1 MNRRSLVFVLSGPG
15 GVGKGT
21 VARELMKVV
30 EGLWLSRSWTSRV
43 QRPGEADD
51 AYHYVTRDTFEA
63 HLERGGFLEHA
74 EFLGNYYGTPIPEPP
89 VGFDV
94 LLEIDVQGARQV
106 KKLNPEA
113 ILLFLDA
120 PSLTEQRARL
130 ESRGDP
136 PEKVKE
142 RITKADEE
150 RNAGRELGA
159 EIIVNDDLQRTV
171 VELHDLITRHRNEA
185 AASASGEPSSPSGDV
200 VGASEQLRE

>member
-1 MNRRSLVFVLSGPG
+1 MDRPSLVFVLSGPG

-30 EGLWLSRSWTSRV
+30 DDLWLSRSWTSRG

-51 AYHYVTRDTFEA
+51 AYVYVTRDEFEA
-63 HLERGGFLEHA
+63 HLNRGGFLEHA
-74 EFLGNYYGTPIPEPP
+74 EFLGNYYGTPIPDPP
-89 VGFDV
+89 PGFDV

-106 KKLNPEA
+106 KKLDPGA

-120 PSLTEQRARL
+120 PSRAEQRARL

-142 RITKADEE
+142 RITKAEEE

-159 EIIVNDDLQRTV
+159 ATIVNDDLQRTV
-171 VELHDLITRHRNEA
+171 VELHELINRHRRE
-185 AASASGEPSSPSGDV
+185 ASASRGDV
-200 VGASEQLRE
+200 LSASEKLPK

>member
-1 MNRRSLVFVLSGPG
+1 MNRPSLVFVLSGPG

-30 EGLWLSRSWTSRV
+30 NDLWLSRSWTSRA

-51 AYHYVTRDTFEA
+51 AYHYVTREEFEA
-63 HLERGGFLEHA
+63 HLEGGGFLEHA
-74 EFLGNYYGTPIPEPP
+74 EFLGNYYGTPMPVPP
-89 VGFDV
+89 SGFDV

-120 PSLTEQRARL
+120 PSLEEQRARL

-142 RITKADEE
+142 RITKAVEE
-150 RNAGRELGA
+150 RTAGRELGA
-159 EIIVNDDLQRTV
+159 AIIVNDDLQRTV
-171 VELHDLITRHRNEA
+171 VELHELIERYRA
-185 AASASGEPSSPSGDV
+185 RASSTAGDV
-200 VGASEQLRE
+200 VSVSERLRK